1 MTSKILNNFKMEEI
15 KFYRMLDSYKDKI
28 NTIA

>member
-1 MTSKILNNFKMEEI
+1 MTSNILNNFKMDEI
-15 KFYRMLDSYKDKI
+15 KFYQMLDSYKDKI